1 MLANNNAQY
10 GSNVNRLRS
19 VFFATASSSEAASV
33 ANVVEPPPI
42 PPKHLSRFLHVQHLN
57 KLRDQHKNV
66 PTSQSNQ
73 AQEPPLLTINNSV
86 RSRSLSTP
94 RSASEGSNSQ
104 KQMDSVKPKQEV
116 DENTN
121 PIVSADHLTRFQS
134 AKALFARME
143 EESAKQRQ
151 SLFDSHR
158 THLSTQGKK
167 PQPSVSSN
175 PTSRRSLSHTIGGT
189 HNYTVVNAKPSTP
202 TPVETCAPPNSVST
216 RKKLLFQTDSQN
228 TESTVNGFHSSS
240 SSLSSTASSTPF
252 NKKPPVLPAS
262 LKRSSPD
269 DSTGHSASTRSWSKL
284 GNATQVKSGLH
295 TAQTSIEPVHS
306 SLSPPT
312 RRAVKQ
318 MHSLTSSS
326 SDCQAKPVEGSRRP
340 STSSLSSSASST
352 TSSSSSPISSHAF
365 TSNTSLSNSA
375 PNTPPKQS
383 AALNETYEVE
393 LAHRVAPTDQ
403 PMEETEH
410 QMLGDT
416 ITRFIDENDDDMDV
430 KPVLPQPMITDVA
443 SDNEDDFYFE
453 IPGLAELDND
463 EEEYVSIQTEIKSR
477 NRRVKFSCTPIR
489 VFCTHS
495 SSDYDRRNEDIDP
508 ISASAEYELEKR
520 IEKMNVFGVDLE
532 RGNDGLGLSIIGM
545 GVGAEHGL
553 QKLGI
558 FIKTITLNGAAAR
571 DGRLRVGDQII
582 EVDGISLVGVTQ
594 TLAASVLR
602 ATQGTVKFVIGR
614 EKNELDGQPSEIA
627 RLIQQSLEQDRQKE
641 EYMMR
646 QQQQQQQAN
655 KIQPPSSS
663 PPSIPPPPPSYGNQE
678 HYQNFNSDCPA
689 AVDLEKQSLH
699 NMLIEAEEKNRQLM
713 AEIEALKENALRLAH
728 AEQAAVRELNLANQK
743 VKEMYERQVNLE
755 ADFNQNLNLIK
766 IYESK

>member
-1 MLANNNAQY
+1 
-10 GSNVNRLRS
+10 
-19 VFFATASSSEAASV
+19 
-33 ANVVEPPPI
+33 
-42 PPKHLSRFLHVQHLN
+42 
-57 KLRDQHKNV
+57 
-66 PTSQSNQ
+66 
-73 AQEPPLLTINNSV
+73 
-86 RSRSLSTP
+86 
-94 RSASEGSNSQ
+94 
-104 KQMDSVKPKQEV
+104 
-116 DENTN
+116 
-121 PIVSADHLTRFQS
+121 
-134 AKALFARME
+134 
-143 EESAKQRQ
+143 
-151 SLFDSHR
+151 
-158 THLSTQGKK
+158 
-167 PQPSVSSN
+167 
-175 PTSRRSLSHTIGGT
+175 
-189 HNYTVVNAKPSTP
+189 
-202 TPVETCAPPNSVST
+202 
-216 RKKLLFQTDSQN
+216 
-228 TESTVNGFHSSS
+228 
-240 SSLSSTASSTPF
+240 
-252 NKKPPVLPAS
+252 
-262 LKRSSPD
+262 
-269 DSTGHSASTRSWSKL
+269 
-284 GNATQVKSGLH
+284 
-295 TAQTSIEPVHS
+295 
-306 SLSPPT
+306 
-312 RRAVKQ
+312 
-318 MHSLTSSS
+318 
-326 SDCQAKPVEGSRRP
+326 
-340 STSSLSSSASST
+340 
-352 TSSSSSPISSHAF
+352 
-365 TSNTSLSNSA
+365 
-375 PNTPPKQS
+375 
-383 AALNETYEVE
+383 
-393 LAHRVAPTDQ
+393 
-403 PMEETEH
+403 
-410 QMLGDT
+410 MLGDT